1 MNPSR
6 ALSLLMLM
14 VRATI
19 EKAAGAM
26 MAKLK

>member
-1 MNPSR
+1 MNPSKTF
-6 ALSLLMLM
+6 SLLTLM